1 MSRKAIR
8 KAIFSNMFSD
18 DVYYNYYKN
27 LYLNKFKYNGLP
39 DGISTE
45 LIENALFHRRKVGI
59 FKFEQE
65 GFLVLPFSPTGSLNP
80 YSDFT
85 MGQPI
90 CYSWSLPVARKQL
103 EYLQPLDEINNTFV
117 EIYDNKGKITP
128 CEMLHYYAK
137 RISDIMRAI
146 EVKIQ
151 QSKIDVLMETTEETK
166 KTLEI
171 ALSEIE
177 HNIVNI
183 FVRKDIKDLMQDVK
197 VHDLTSSID
206 KISKLFDA
214 LNNTQ
219 SELLKF
225 IGIDTISNDKKERLT
240 YKESTIDSIL
250 VKESNDYRLD
260 CRRKF
265 ISNFNR
271 CYGFNAT
278 VELNRLDSALDYG
291 EVKENAI

>member
-1 MSRKAIR
+1 M
-8 KAIFSNMFSD
+8 
-18 DVYYNYYKN
+18 
-27 LYLNKFKYNGLP
+27 
-39 DGISTE
+39 
-45 LIENALFHRRKVGI
+45 
-59 FKFEQE
+59 
-65 GFLVLPFSPTGSLNP
+65 PFSPTGELNP

-90 CYSWSLPVARKQL
+90 CYSWHLPVARKQL
-103 EYLQPLDEINNTFV
+103 EYLQPLTEIDNTFV

-146 EVKIQ
+146 EVKVQ
-151 QSKIDVLMETTEETK
+151 QSKIDVLIETTEETK
-166 KTLEI
+166 KTLE
-171 ALSEIE
+171 LTMSEIE

-197 VHDLTSSID
+197 VHNLTSSID

-240 YKESTIDSIL
+240 YKESTVDSIL
-250 VKESNDYRLD
+250 VRESNDYRLD

-265 ISNFNR
+265 VSNLNR
-271 CYGFNAT
+271 CYGLSVT

-291 EVKENAI
+291 EVKANVI